1 MLSNWT
7 NLVPLCC
14 MLLFCDSFTNGF
26 RPIQTC
32 ARHRLIVKGQFE
44 RCHLHDMKPSG
55 AVSREHF
62 KQRLR
67 CAPGLTIPE
76 NKKGIRMRWNRALED
91 MKRNPWSYI
100 TIPIVA
106 AMVGYI
112 TNYVGVKM
120 LFYPIKWRGIPFYR
134 WENQPLGIIGWQG
147 IVPAKRVAM
156 ASKMVDVTISRLLS
170 IPEVFSQL
178 QPHKL
183 APLLAPTISG
193 SVLNGLVPS
202 PILKLFLRKTSRD
215 VIRNIESVVDIK
227 SIVVTG
233 LTTDP
238 TTFGS
243 FFQKVGAKELRFLIE
258 SGVGFGFLLGLL
270 QMVQWMFF
278 PYNWTLPIGGAVVG
292 YITNWIALKWI
303 FEPLYPTR
311 VGPFILQGIEIIP
324 QQNSAIIMYLL
335 LHIISLLKSPF
346 PYFKLQECSSKGKK
360 KFLVNSAN
368 TLRRMF

>member
-1 MLSNWT
+1 MFSHWT
-7 NLVPLCC
+7 NLLPLCC
-14 MLLFCDSFTNGF
+14 ILLFWDSFTSGF
-26 RPIQTC
+26 HTVQTS
-32 ARHRLIVKGQFE
+32 AKHRLIVKTQIE
-44 RCHLHDMKPSG
+44 RCNLYNMKPSI
-55 AVSREHF
+55 ATSREHF

-67 CAPGLTIPE
+67 CVPGLTIPE
-76 NKKGIRMRWNRALED
+76 NKKSIQMRWIRALDD

-120 LFYPIKWRGIPFYR
+120 LFYPIKWRGIPLYR

-202 PILKLFLRKTSRD
+202 PVLKFFLRKTSRD
-215 VIRNIESVVDIK
+215 VLRNIESVVDIK

-258 SGVGFGFLLGLL
+258 SGMGFGFLLGLF

-311 VGPFILQGIEIIP
+311 VGPFILQGIDYRI
-324 QQNSAIIMYLL
+324 QQAS
-335 LHIISLLKSPF
+335 
-346 PYFKLQECSSKGKK
+346 
-360 KFLVNSAN
+360 
-368 TLRRMF
+368 

>member
-1 MLSNWT
+1 
-7 NLVPLCC
+7 
-14 MLLFCDSFTNGF
+14 
-26 RPIQTC
+26 
-32 ARHRLIVKGQFE
+32 
-44 RCHLHDMKPSG
+44 MKPSI
-55 AVSREHF
+55 ATSREHF

-67 CAPGLTIPE
+67 CVPGLTIPE
-76 NKKGIRMRWNRALED
+76 SKKGLRMRWIRALDD
-91 MKRNPWSYI
+91 MKRNPWSYV

-156 ASKMVDVTISRLLS
+156 ASKMVDVTITRLLS
-170 IPEVFSQL
+170 VPEVFSQL

-258 SGVGFGFLLGLL
+258 SGMGFGFLLGLF

-311 VGPFILQGIEIIP
+311 MGPFILQGINYLIRRTSLIATYLTCLILFLFANPHSFSLDSRNVP
-324 QQNSAIIMYLL
+324 QEAER
-335 LHIISLLKSPF
+335 SLS
-346 PYFKLQECSSKGKK
+346 
-360 KFLVNSAN
+360 
-368 TLRRMF
+368 